1 MTSPLNR
8 EELPD
13 DVYYAVDAELTA
25 LVLRV
30 VAPFDAN
37 LSVKNVKDRDVAVS
51 RILKLIDQYTQQV
64 AIEAKQNENRRW
76 QKLVI
81 DRQEIHS
88 NSPYIHVL
96 EYEERN
102 EALEKE
108 RKQ

>member
-1 MTSPLNR
+1 MSSPLNR

-51 RILKLIDQYTQQV
+51 RILKLIDQYAQQV
-64 AIEAKQNENRRW
+64 AIEAYAQGYNDKDAEHE
-76 QKLVI
+76 KSPFY
-81 DRQEIHS
+81 HS
-88 NSPYIHVL
+88 LMQTIQ
-96 EYEERN
+96 
-102 EALEKE
+102 AKKE